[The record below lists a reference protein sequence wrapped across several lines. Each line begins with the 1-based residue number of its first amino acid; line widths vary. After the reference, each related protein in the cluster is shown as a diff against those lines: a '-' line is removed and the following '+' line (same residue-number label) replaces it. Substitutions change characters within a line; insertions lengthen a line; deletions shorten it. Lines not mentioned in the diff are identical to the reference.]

1 MAGTREQLGHGDM
14 VTGGLDLERCAS
26 QAVLLYVTG
35 GLEHQVGDRGTGSAG
50 LRIIEM
56 TGGLG
61 DLG

>member
-1 MAGTREQLGHGDM
+1 M

-35 GLEHQVGDRGTGSAG
+35 RLEHQVGDRGTGSAG